1 MIAHARRESATRR
14 DGSGSANRKNARPG
28 CSNANFRR
36 VRRLADPRKNSFV
49 AQNHDCRWRANLFLG
64 RRSWDR
70 WKRSLHAVEPA
81 SDGCDRSVAGALTR
95 VCAQEI
101 DIDSFKV
108 NSEPRVSKNVGRLM
122 VGIVIGFALVALYAN
137 IQKLR
142 RAKIETVIFT
152 PASAQSATP
161 SPAPTR

>member
-1 MIAHARRESATRR
+1 
-14 DGSGSANRKNARPG
+14 
-28 CSNANFRR
+28 
-36 VRRLADPRKNSFV
+36 
-49 AQNHDCRWRANLFLG
+49 
-64 RRSWDR
+64 
-70 WKRSLHAVEPA
+70 
-81 SDGCDRSVAGALTR
+81 LTR

-101 DIDSFKV
+101 DIDSFNV
-108 NSEPRVSKNVGRLM
+108 NSEPRVSKNVSRLM